1 MTNKAKFKVGDRVV
15 RVKYKDGFDYYH
27 KCNCLIVTSVLEN
40 GKVIELNG
48 GDTGQWD
55 AENFERVEP
64 EVKPTEQPGQFS
76 IAGKPNIDR
85 KLRLTEMQK
94 EAIQAGINALY
105 RHEEFLKEQSYDP
118 SLTYCIEICKYQQ
131 EVLRSMLREVN
142 R

>member
-1 MTNKAKFKVGDRVV
+1 MSKFKAGDTVV
-15 RVKYKDGFDYYH
+15 RNKMIEYFTYGAEPLVVTGIKSNGDLFFKNDEVNNPSLNWIADYF
-27 KCNCLIVTSVLEN
+27 
-40 GKVIELNG
+40 ELVHCV
-48 GDTGQWD
+48 Q
-55 AENFERVEP
+55 P
-64 EVKPTEQPGQFS
+64 EVKPTDQM
-76 IAGKPNIDR
+76 KVDR

-105 RHEEFLKEQSYDP
+105 RHEESLKKQRYDP